1 MKRQDIWFK
10 RNSLKSHT
18 VQIISSIY
26 VLSIYPNLLQLLF
39 FFLVINFDFFLFFRK
54 FFRISTFATVLS
66 ELICCWILI
75 ELHKSVISVCTSLFF
90 SSRACE
96 ACSIWTD
103 SIVNLDSCKMAHL
116 HNYRATFA
124 FFSVLSLMSISGFKQ
139 REQQH
144 AAI

>member
-18 VQIISSIY
+18 VQIYIINLCTIN
-26 VLSIYPNLLQLLF
+26 LSQSAPTVIF
-39 FFLVINFDFFLFFRK
+39 FVVINFDFFLLFRK
-54 FFRISTFATVLS
+54 FFRISPFATVLS

-75 ELHKSVISVCTSLFF
+75 EMHKSVIQVCTSLFF
-90 SSRACE
+90 SSRARE

-124 FFSVLSLMSISGFKQ
+124 FFSVVSLISISGFKQ